1 MGQRNKQH
9 MGRSADD
16 EREMVGRDVR
26 AGDETADRASE
37 NTIPM
42 PNEEGS
48 GFRADQTADTG
59 ADTSPARDEQGRKD
73 LKHGGSGTREGQ
85 S

>member
-16 EREMVGRDVR
+16 DRELVGRDVR

-42 PNEEGS
+42 PNEEGTN
-48 GFRADQTADTG
+48 FRADQPADTG
-59 ADTSPARDEQGRKD
+59 MKPSPSREEQGGKD
-73 LKHGGSGTREGQ
+73 LKHGGSGAREGQ